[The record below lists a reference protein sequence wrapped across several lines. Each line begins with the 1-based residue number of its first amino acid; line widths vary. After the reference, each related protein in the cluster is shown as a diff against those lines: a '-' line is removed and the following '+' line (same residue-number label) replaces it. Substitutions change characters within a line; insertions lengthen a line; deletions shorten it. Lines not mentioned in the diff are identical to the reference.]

1 MAVFENSPA
10 LLRWGL
16 TTLTDYSLLL
26 SIGFAAALLLST
38 GLQLWLNARQARHVY
53 RHKDAVPDAFA
64 NTVALS
70 DHQKA
75 AAYTLAKLR
84 LDNWRI
90 VFGAATLLGWTL
102 LGGLN
107 ALNMWLL
114 DALGSGM
121 TQQLALLVG
130 VMLIGGAVDLPMSWW
145 VTFKLEAQF
154 GFNKT
159 TQRLWLT
166 DLLQSTALGL
176 ALMLPLAWAALSVMQ
191 ASGAMWWLWVWL
203 LWVAFN
209 TVIMVVYP
217 KWIAPR
223 FNKFEPLTRA
233 DVRAEATELIE
244 RCGFEAEG
252 LFVMDGSKRSAHANA
267 YFTGLG
273 KAKRVVF
280 FDTLL
285 NKLDVAEVKAVLAHE
300 LGHFHHK
307 HIRQRLLVVFGM
319 SAVALALLSWLGTQ
333 VWFFTGLGVL
343 PNMQGGNHAVALVLF
358 MFATPIVG
366 FFAGPLMARSS
377 RANEFEA
384 DRYATTHASANALAS
399 ALTKLYTDN
408 ASTLTPDPVYSRF
421 YASHPP
427 AIERLARIQQYAT
440 KAPA

>member
-1 MAVFENSPA
+1 
-10 LLRWGL
+10 
-16 TTLTDYSLLL
+16 LTDYSFFL
-26 SIGFAAALLLST
+26 SIGFAGALLLST
-38 GLQLWLNARQARHVY
+38 GLQLWLNARQARHV
-53 RHKDAVPDAFA
+53 HTNSGTVPQAFSD
-64 NTVALS
+64 TVSLTE
-70 DHQKA
+70 HQKA
-75 AAYTLAKLR
+75 ATYTLAKLR
-84 LDNWRI
+84 LGNWQI
-90 VFGAATLLGWTL
+90 VISATALLAWTL

-107 ALNMWLL
+107 LLNLWLL
-114 DALGSGM
+114 DVIGIGM
-121 TQQLALLVG
+121 AQQLALLVG
-130 VMLIGGAVDLPMSWW
+130 VMLISGLVDLPMGWW
-145 VTFKLEAQF
+145 VTFRLETRF

-159 TQRLWLT
+159 SLKLWLT
-166 DLLQSTALGL
+166 DLAQGAALGL
-176 ALMLPLAWAALSVMQ
+176 VLILPLAWAALSLMQ
-191 ASGAMWWLWVWL
+191 ATGAMWWLWVWL
-203 LWVAFN
+203 LWVGFN
-209 TVIMVVYP
+209 TAVMVVYP

-223 FNKFEPLTRA
+223 FNKFELLTRE

-244 RCGFEAEG
+244 RCGFQAEG

-285 NKLDVAEVKAVLAHE
+285 DKLNVTEVKAVLAHE

-307 HIRQRLLVVFGM
+307 HIRQRLLVVFGL

-343 PNMQGGNHAVALVLF
+343 PSLSGNNHALALLLF
-358 MFATPIVG
+358 MFAAPVIG
-366 FFAGPLMARSS
+366 FFTGPIMARSS

-408 ASTLTPDPVYSRF
+408 ASTLTPDPIYSRF

-427 AIERLARIQQYAT
+427 AIERLAHIQRAQIPT
-440 KAPA
+440 

>member
-1 MAVFENSPA
+1 LGNWQIVISATA
-10 LLRWGL
+10 LL
-16 TTLTDYSLLL
+16 
-26 SIGFAAALLLST
+26 A
-38 GLQLWLNARQARHVY
+38 
-53 RHKDAVPDAFA
+53 
-64 NTVALS
+64 
-70 DHQKA
+70 
-75 AAYTLAKLR
+75 
-84 LDNWRI
+84 
-90 VFGAATLLGWTL
+90 WTL

-107 ALNMWLL
+107 LLNLWLL
-114 DALGSGM
+114 DVMGIGM
-121 TQQLALLVG
+121 AQQLALLVG
-130 VMLIGGAVDLPMSWW
+130 VMLISGLVDLPMGWW
-145 VTFKLEAQF
+145 VTFRLEARF

-159 TQRLWLT
+159 SLKLWLT
-166 DLLQSTALGL
+166 DLAQGAALGL
-176 ALMLPLAWAALSVMQ
+176 VLILPLAWAALSLMQ
-191 ASGAMWWLWVWL
+191 ATGAMWWLWVWL
-203 LWVAFN
+203 LWVGFN
-209 TVIMVVYP
+209 TAVMVVYP

-223 FNKFEPLTRA
+223 FNKFELLTRE

-244 RCGFEAEG
+244 RCGFQAEG

-285 NKLDVAEVKAVLAHE
+285 DKLNVAEVKAVLAHE

-307 HIRQRLLVVFGM
+307 HIRQRLLVVFGL

-343 PNMQGGNHAVALVLF
+343 PSLSGNNHALALLLF
-358 MFATPIVG
+358 MFAAPVIG
-366 FFAGPLMARSS
+366 FFTGPIMARSS

-408 ASTLTPDPVYSRF
+408 ASTLTPDPIYSRF

-427 AIERLARIQQYAT
+427 AVERLAHIQRAQT
-440 KAPA
+440 PT

>member
-1 MAVFENSPA
+1 
-10 LLRWGL
+10 
-16 TTLTDYSLLL
+16 LTDYSFFL
-26 SIGFAAALLLST
+26 SIGFAGALLLST
-38 GLQLWLNARQARHVY
+38 GLQLWLNGRQARHV
-53 RHKDAVPDAFA
+53 HTNSGTVPHAF
-64 NTVALS
+64 S
-70 DHQKA
+70 DMVSLTEHQKA
-75 AAYTLAKLR
+75 ATYTLAKLR
-84 LDNWRI
+84 LGNWQI
-90 VFGAATLLGWTL
+90 VISATALLAWTL

-107 ALNMWLL
+107 LLNLWLL
-114 DALGSGM
+114 DVMGIGM
-121 TQQLALLVG
+121 AQQLALLVG
-130 VMLIGGAVDLPMSWW
+130 VMLISGLVDLPMGWW
-145 VTFKLEAQF
+145 VTFRLETRF

-159 TQRLWLT
+159 SLKLWLT
-166 DLLQSTALGL
+166 DLAQGAALGL
-176 ALMLPLAWAALSVMQ
+176 VLILPLAWAALSLMQ
-191 ASGAMWWLWVWL
+191 ATGAMWWLWVWL
-203 LWVAFN
+203 LWVGFN
-209 TVIMVVYP
+209 TAVMVVYP

-223 FNKFEPLTRA
+223 FNKFELLTRE

-244 RCGFEAEG
+244 RCGFQAEG

-285 NKLDVAEVKAVLAHE
+285 DKLNVAEVKAVLAHE

-307 HIRQRLLVVFGM
+307 HIRQRLLVVFGL

-343 PNMQGGNHAVALVLF
+343 PSLSGNNHALALLLF
-358 MFATPIVG
+358 MFAAPVIG
-366 FFAGPLMARSS
+366 FFTGPIMARSS

-408 ASTLTPDPVYSRF
+408 ASTLTPDPIYSRF

-427 AIERLARIQQYAT
+427 AVERLAHIQRAQT
-440 KAPA
+440 PT